1 MQNSKQLRKSEKQK
15 KPLKKSEMK
24 SSFYSSSKEIFLDH
38 VDAKEYVQL
47 DRVSTIY
54 QSLKESVKKPL
65 KMILLYGRPGTGKSM
80 MLNKLYEDTKA
91 YQKVVL
97 YHTPLVDEDEFLKSL
112 ARDLYG
118 VRPFEK
124 LNFAQFNELSEH
136 YNFETIPLVLLDE
149 AQLYTPA
156 LMEKIRLISDARKIK
171 FVIALHKTDKE
182 DIIAKEHFQTRIWES
197 LELHN
202 ASAAELKIYVQKKL
216 MKNNCFDVANM
227 FDDKNIK
234 RLHSITHGNYRD
246 TNKLLYSLFTL
257 YDWYEENQPTKINYS
272 RVSTKII
279 EMAAIKAGF
288 IDA

>member
-1 MQNSKQLRKSEKQK
+1 
-15 KPLKKSEMK
+15 MK